1 MLAQITIK
9 DFAIIDE
16 VSLTFDD
23 GLTVLT
29 GETGAGKSIIIDA
42 IQLLA
47 GARASVEYVRHQAEQ
62 ALIEGLF
69 FIDSRSYGVQNLLEQ
84 FDVPVDYDEGSV
96 VVERRITAKG
106 KSICK
111 VNGKLITLAVLK
123 EIGRQL
129 IDIHSQH
136 ETQSL
141 MNPDSHINLLDHF
154 APERLQQTK
163 EHYKELYDELQSLR
177 RKYDELSHN
186 EQEVV
191 QRIDLLT
198 FQWQELNEA
207 NLEPKEDEQ
216 LEEER
221 RQLMNYERIYD
232 GLNTSYESIAA
243 ESHALD
249 YLGHAMT
256 ALESLEDVNDEF
268 KELSQQ
274 LKTSY
279 YSLEELSHDL
289 RNRVDDLEFQPG
301 RLDEIE
307 TRLFELNRLKR
318 KYGLELNEL
327 MTRMAEMEEEL
338 EQLQNKDTHLQSLEK
353 EIQEVQK
360 DALTE
365 AEHLHKLRQEIAN
378 DLSEAIQY
386 ELKDLYLEKAQFDV
400 SFSTQSGPVAWRD
413 QNIKL
418 MKQGLDLVQFLITT
432 NPGEPLKPLHKVASG
447 GEISR
452 IMLAIKSILSQHQGI
467 TSVIFDEVDTGVS
480 GRVAQAI
487 AQKIHGVSSQS
498 QVLCITHLPQVAAMA
513 DHHYLIEK
521 DVTEKGFTNTS
532 VQKLDQQET
541 IDEVG
546 RMISGGELTE
556 TTTQHAE
563 ELIKQAAS
571 LKS

>member
-16 VSLTFDD
+16 VSLTFND

-47 GARASVEYVRHQAEQ
+47 GARASVDYVRHQADQ
-62 ALIEGLF
+62 AVIEGLF
-69 FIDSRSYGVQNLLEQ
+69 FIDNHTHLAQQVMDE
-84 FDVPVDYDEGSV
+84 FDLPTDEDEGSIV
-96 VVERRITAKG
+96 IERRITSKG

-123 EIGRQL
+123 ELGRHL

-141 MNPDSHINLLDHF
+141 MNPDSHISLLDQF
-154 APERLQQTK
+154 DPERIEETK
-163 EHYKELYDELQSLR
+163 AHYKELYDHMQSLR
-177 RKYDELSHN
+177 RKYDELAHN
-186 EQEVV
+186 EQEVA
-191 QRIDLLT
+191 QKIDLLT
-198 FQWQELNEA
+198 FQWQELNDA
-207 NLEPKEDEQ
+207 QLQPHEDET

-221 RQLMNYERIYD
+221 RHLMNYERIFD
-232 GLNTSYESIAA
+232 GLNSAYEALSG

-249 YLGHAMT
+249 FLGHAMT
-256 ALESLEDVNDEF
+256 ALESLEDVDDEF
-268 KELSQQ
+268 AQLSKQ
-274 LKTSY
+274 LKTNY
-279 YSLEELSHDL
+279 YSLEELSFDL
-289 RNRVDDLEFQPG
+289 RNRVDELEFQPN

-318 KYGLELNEL
+318 KYGLEVDGL
-327 MTRMAEMEEEL
+327 MKRMAEMEEEL
-338 EQLQNKDTHLQSLEK
+338 EQLENKDTHLQSLERDIK
-353 EIQEVQK
+353 EAQK
-360 DALTE
+360 DAVTE
-365 AEHLHKLRQEIAN
+365 ADHLHKLRLDIAKE
-378 DLSEAIQY
+378 LSQAIQA

-400 SFSTQSGPVAWRD
+400 SFTTQLGEVEWRD

-418 MKQGLDLVQFLITT
+418 LKQGLDLVQFLITT

-487 AQKIHGVSSQS
+487 AQKIHRISDQS
-498 QVLCITHLPQVAAMA
+498 QVLCITHLPQVAAIA
-513 DHHYLIEK
+513 DHHYVIEK
-521 DVTEKGFTNTS
+521 DVSSSGFTTSS
-532 VQKLDQQET
+532 VQRLSDQEA

-563 ELIKQAAS
+563 ELIKQAES
-571 LKS
+571 MKS

>member
-69 FIDSRSYGVQNLLEQ
+69 FIDSRSDSVQNLLEQ

-141 MNPDSHINLLDHF
+141 MNPDSHINLLDNF
-154 APERLQQTK
+154 APNRLQQTK

-221 RQLMNYERIYD
+221 RQLMNYERIYE
-232 GLNTSYESIAA
+232 GLNTAYESLAA

-268 KELSQQ
+268 KQLSQQ

-353 EIQEVQK
+353 EIHEVQK

-378 DLSEAIQY
+378 DLSKAIQY

-498 QVLCITHLPQVAAMA
+498 QVLCITHLPQVASMA

-521 DVTEKGFTNTS
+521 DITEKGFTNTS